1 MQKINKLLFGFI
13 VAGVVILLLQYFL
26 KAEPE
31 VLVTEPVVEV
41 PTAPRNDIESWN
53 WVLSPV
59 SPQGT
64 QFKYPEPLPT
74 KYVTAVEWPPTVS
87 MVAGKLVCEQGSAIG
102 SDGETKRFALRTLD
116 GSDYCVGFSAEGA
129 AGSTYTSYEYS
140 TAQGD
145 YVARVSF
152 TLRTPQ
158 CMNYDDPERTVCKT
172 EQALFATDALAVDI
186 LSSLTMR

>member
-1 MQKINKLLFGFI
+1 MKKINAVLFGFI
-13 VAGVVILLLQYFL
+13 VLGVVILLLQYFL

-31 VLVTEPVVEV
+31 APVTEPVAVV
-41 PTAPRNDIESWN
+41 PTAPRNDMESWN

-74 KYVTAVEWPPTVS
+74 KYVVAQDWPPKVT
-87 MVAGKLVCEQGSAIG
+87 MVAEEFACEPGSAVG
-102 SDGETKRFALRTLD
+102 ADGEMKRFALRTLD

-140 TAQGD
+140 TDQGD
-145 YVARVSF
+145 FVTRVSF

-158 CMNYDDPERTVCKT
+158 CMNYDDPERGICKT
-172 EQALFATDALAVDI
+172 EQALFTTDALAVDI

>member
-1 MQKINKLLFGFI
+1 MKKINAFLFGFI
-13 VAGVVILLLQYFL
+13 VLGVVILIAQHFL
-26 KAEPE
+26 KE
-31 VLVTEPVVEV
+31 EPVVETSQSVAAV
-41 PTAPRNDIESWN
+41 PTAPRNDMESWN

-59 SPQGT
+59 SAQGT

-74 KYVTAVEWPPTVS
+74 KYVTAEAWPPKVT
-87 MVAGKLVCEQGSAIG
+87 MTAGELACEQGSAVG
-102 SDGETKRFALRTLD
+102 ADGETKRFALRTLD
-116 GSDYCVGFSAEGA
+116 GEDYCVGFSAEGA

-145 YVARVSF
+145 FIARVSF

-172 EQALFATDALAVDI
+172 EQALFTTDALAVDI
-186 LSSLTMR
+186 LSSLTMQ